1 MLDEVK
7 HHWQVYRSFFIAFV
21 KTKLIYK
28 TDFILGT
35 LNQLVSLTAS
45 VAFIGLI
52 FTQIESLNGWSI
64 YELLF
69 LAGVSRLILNVHGFF
84 GFGPFSLGE
93 HYIVRGRLDRFKVR
107 PLNVLFQV
115 YGSYVQ
121 THAFSDIV
129 ASIFLI
135 AYTLPYLGVT
145 VITPL
150 NMVYFLFAVVSG
162 VLTIGAVFLAFAS
175 TGFWTGRTESLFQI
189 FFDLAS
195 FRKYPLTIYSAPLK
209 AFFTVLFP
217 VAFASFYPVTFL
229 LGKES
234 SAFLEFTTLFVGPV
248 FYLGAYGFWRYGLS
262 KYSST
267 GS

>member
-1 MLDEVK
+1 MLK
-7 HHWQVYRSFFIAFV
+7 GLKRHWKAYRTFFIAFV
-21 KTKLIYK
+21 KSKLIYK
-28 TDFILGT
+28 TDFVLGT
-35 LNQLVSLTAS
+35 LNQLISISAS

-69 LAGVSRLILNVHGFF
+69 LTGISRLILNVHGFF
-84 GFGPFSLGE
+84 FFGPFSLGE

-129 ASIFLI
+129 ASLFIV
-135 AYTLPYLGVT
+135 AYTLPYLSVS
-145 VITPL
+145 VLTPVKL
-150 NMVYFLFAVVSG
+150 VYLVFAVISG
-162 VLTIGAVFLAFAS
+162 VMTLASVFLVFAT
-175 TGFWTGRTESLFQI
+175 TGFWTGRTESLFQV
-189 FFDLAS
+189 FFDLAN

-217 VAFASFYPVTFL
+217 VAFASFYPVSFL
-229 LGKES
+229 LGKEAS
-234 SAFLEFTTLFVGPV
+234 SVLQLAVVFVGPL
-248 FYLGAYGFWRYGLS
+248 FYLIAYLIWRYGLS

>member
-7 HHWQVYRSFFIAFV
+7 HHWKVYRNFFIAFV

-28 TDFILGT
+28 TDFVLGT
-35 LNQLVSLTAS
+35 LNQLVSLSAS

-52 FTQIESLNGWSI
+52 FTQIENLNGWSI
-64 YELLF
+64 YQLLF
-69 LAGVSRLILNVHGFF
+69 LAGLSRLIMNIHGFF

-121 THAFSDIV
+121 THAFSDII
-129 ASIFLI
+129 ASLALM
-135 AYTLPYLGVT
+135 AYTLPYLDVAI
-145 VITPL
+145 ITPL
-150 NMVYFLFAVVSG
+150 NIIYLLFAIVSG
-162 VLTIGAVFLAFAS
+162 VLTFGAVFLSFAT

-189 FFDLAS
+189 FFDLAG

-217 VAFASFYPVTFL
+217 VAFASFYPATFL
-229 LGKES
+229 LGKEAS
-234 SAFLEFTTLFVGPV
+234 GILQVATLFVGPV
-248 FYLGAYGFWRYGLS
+248 FYLIAYGFWSYGLS